1 MASPTLFFYGAST
14 RSTGTSMSK
23 VYKEFYEIYNEIRKE
38 KPNKYIYVG
47 YPANVIPPIDVLL
60 VLKCPALPPEEED
73 ELYEELGEKLRRKFE
88 KPTDFEKSVERMKY
102 WYGVNEEKEF
112 LYKGFHQLCIHKI
125 LKWLDK
131 TGKKWVFTDL
141 VKYYVENNNF
151 KSAAESCIQYLKRQ
165 IEILQPRVVL
175 MFGSDV
181 QRLIEEHLVANRDKR
196 LRHNWH
202 KRKNHKDKNRYN
214 LHGKIIEVKPKDL
227 KNLKVKITLM
237 YSVFPTG
244 RNADPWVEAG
254 GEKKLFKIFRNCLGT
269 RVPKRRRFTSLP
281 PRGI

>member
-14 RSTGTSMSK
+14 RSTGTRMSK

-38 KPNKYIYVG
+38 KPNEYIYVG

-60 VLKCPALPPEEED
+60 VLKCPAKPPEEED
-73 ELYEELGEKLRRKFE
+73 ELYEELGEKLKRKFE

-125 LKWLDK
+125 LSWLNK
-131 TGKKWVFTDL
+131 SGKKWVFTDL
-141 VKYYVENNNF
+141 VKYYVENENF
-151 KSAAESCIQYLKRQ
+151 KSAAESCIKYLKRQ
-165 IEILQPRVVL
+165 IEISRPRVVL
-175 MFGSDV
+175 MFGGDV
-181 QRLIEEHLVANRDKR
+181 QRSIENHLVTNRDKR
-196 LRHNWH
+196 LRDE
-202 KRKNHKDKNRYN
+202 RKNQSN
-214 LHGKIIEVKPKDL
+214 LHGEIIEVKPEDL
-227 KNLKVKITLM
+227 KNLKVKTTLM

-254 GEKKLFKIFRNCLGT
+254 GEKKLFKMFRNCWGT
-269 RVPKRRRFTSLP
+269 KGKMARS
-281 PRGI
+281 